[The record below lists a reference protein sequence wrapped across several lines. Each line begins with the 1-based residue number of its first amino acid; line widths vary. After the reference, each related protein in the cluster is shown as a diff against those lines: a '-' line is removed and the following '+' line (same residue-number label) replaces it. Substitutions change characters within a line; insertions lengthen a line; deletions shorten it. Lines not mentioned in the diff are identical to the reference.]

1 MDSSNIEEP
10 GIVHAGISRRTMIK
24 AGAIV
29 GATLWVAP
37 VVESFTTPASAAS
50 FSAGCVMCYYY
61 DGSNYV
67 LFASAQD
74 DPTPNNG
81 EPSQLC
87 VNNRTGTGA
96 EGINSGYYVLFN
108 SNVISKSVYFGAAN
122 NQCSYNGSL
131 LYGQEGDLSFPTPP
145 TCPSAATPNVYCS
158 TGRWTA

>member
-50 FSAGCVMCYYY
+50 FSAGCVQCYYY
-61 DGSNYV
+61 DSSSKSYV

-81 EPSQLC
+81 HPSSLC
-87 VNNRTGTGA
+87 A
-96 EGINSGYYVLFN
+96 QSASGLVPPGVTSGPYVLYD
-108 SNVISKSVYFGAAN
+108 SNVITGTVYFGAEN
-122 NQCSYNGSL
+122 NQCYYNHTAL
-131 LYGQEGDLSFPTPP
+131 LPSVTASGVPACPTSP
-145 TCPSAATPNVYCS
+145 TPNVYCS